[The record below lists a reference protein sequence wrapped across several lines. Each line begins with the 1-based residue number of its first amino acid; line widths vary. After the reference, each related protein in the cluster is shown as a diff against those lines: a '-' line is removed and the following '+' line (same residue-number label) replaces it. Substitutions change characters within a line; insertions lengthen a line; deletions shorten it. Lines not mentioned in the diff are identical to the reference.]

1 MSEVDVVFLFTL
13 TIFLSALLL
22 FMVQPMAGKMLLPS
36 LGGTPG
42 VWNTCMMFFQAV
54 LLLGYLWAHGVSRLR
69 ALPQLLVHALL
80 LVAALVALPLSMD
93 RMALS
98 SPLLN
103 SHPNLWLLAALG
115 LGAGLPFLALSTTS
129 PLIQAWFARL
139 KHRRSS
145 DPYFLYAASNGGS
158 LLALLGYP
166 LLVEP
171 VFGVSAQAS
180 LWSGSFGVLVVLLLV
195 CGVVTL
201 KSSPGYRAASP
212 APEVAP
218 SEVGALDAEL
228 EPGRSSAW
236 GSGEAEDASGAPVDV
251 RQKGLWTLYA
261 FVPSSLMLGVTTYIS
276 TDVAAFPLLWVIPL
290 AMYTGSFIVVFS
302 AWRLNLSGIGRV
314 MSLIGTALLVA
325 WIMGATHPAWLLL
338 PLHLVF
344 FGMAAVMVHGRLAAA
359 RPAAAHLT
367 SFYLYMSI
375 GGLLGGV
382 FNSLV
387 APMVFDRVW
396 EYPLMIIVACA
407 LRPQSFADKADPERR
422 WKQAAPVVAT
432 ALMVVSMVA
441 LERLD
446 VTMSQATAVVFFG
459 IPAVV
464 AYSQVER
471 PRRLG
476 LGLMGVLVASSF
488 FGGTLGQVVFKERSF
503 FGTVQMVET
512 PHLYQMMHGGT
523 VHGQAI
529 KDEEGCSP
537 LAYYHPQGPTGAI
550 FELYQRSALSPRIAV
565 LGLGLGAH
573 ACYARPTDQMTFY
586 ELDPTVVEV
595 AQRFGPVSR
604 SQASALRYVVGDAR
618 IQLEQ
623 DEVEPYG
630 MMIVDAFSSDA
641 IPIHL
646 LTVEAFEVYLTKVQ
660 EGGVVAVHISN
671 RYFDLEPV
679 LRGLAEAHALELRLW
694 DDLALSDAELASG
707 RQSSTWAV
715 MTRDAAKIE
724 ALEAME
730 ARWRTS
736 TGPALMWTDDHANVL
751 SAWRR

>member
-1 MSEVDVVFLFTL
+1 MVFLFTL

-69 ALPQLLVHALL
+69 ALPQLLLHALL

-139 KHRRSS
+139 NHRRSS

-180 LWSGSFGVLVVLLLV
+180 LWSGSFVVLVMLLLV

-201 KSSPGYRAASP
+201 KVSPGYRAAP
-212 APEVAP
+212 APGIEAASKHAVAAPADDGATPEV
-218 SEVGALDAEL
+218 DA
-228 EPGRSSAW
+228 
-236 GSGEAEDASGAPVDV
+236 
-251 RQKGLWTLYA
+251 RQKVLWTLYA

-290 AMYTGSFIVVFS
+290 AIYTGSFIVVFS

-338 PLHLVF
+338 PLHIIF
-344 FGMAAVMVHGRLAAA
+344 FGMAALMVHGRLAAS
-359 RPAAAHLT
+359 RPSAAHLT

-387 APMVFDRVW
+387 APLIFDRIW

-407 LRPQSFADKADPERR
+407 LRPQSFADRADPERR

-432 ALMVVSMVA
+432 VLMVVSMVA

-446 VTMSQATAVVFFG
+446 VAMSQATAVIFFG

-471 PRRLG
+471 PQRLG
-476 LGLMGVLVASSF
+476 MGLMGVLVASSF

-512 PHLYQMMHGGT
+512 PALYQMMHGGT

-550 FELYQRSALSPRIAV
+550 FELYQRSRLQPRIGV

-573 ACYARPTDQMTFY
+573 ACYARPTDTMTFY

-595 AQRFGPVSR
+595 AQRFGPVGR
-604 SQASALRYVVGDAR
+604 SPAGDLRYVVGDAR

-623 DEVEPYG
+623 DEVAPYG
-630 MMIVDAFSSDA
+630 MLIVDAFSSDA

-646 LTVEAFEVYLTKVQ
+646 LTVEAFALYLETLQ
-660 EGGVVAVHISN
+660 PGGILAVHISN

-679 LRGLAEAHALELRLW
+679 LRGLSEAHGLELRLW
-694 DDLALSDAELASG
+694 DDLELSEAQLASG
-707 RQSSTWAV
+707 QQSSTWAV
-715 MTRDAAKIE
+715 MTADPAKIE
-724 ALEAME
+724 TLQAIKSQ
-730 ARWRTS
+730 WRPS
-736 TGPALMWTDDHANVL
+736 EGPALVWTDDHANVL

>member
-1 MSEVDVVFLFTL
+1 MVFLFTL

-69 ALPQLLVHALL
+69 ALPQLLLHGVL
-80 LVAALVALPLSMD
+80 LVVALVALPLSMD

-103 SHPNLWLLAALG
+103 AYPNLWLLAALG

-129 PLIQAWFARL
+129 PLIQSWFARL
-139 KHRRSS
+139 NHRRSS

-180 LWSGSFGVLVVLLLV
+180 LWSGSFVVLVLLLVV

-201 KSSPGYRAASP
+201 KGAPGYRAAPVSETVP
-212 APEVAP
+212 AADVAPAAAGAMRTPEVNA
-218 SEVGALDAEL
+218 G
-228 EPGRSSAW
+228 
-236 GSGEAEDASGAPVDV
+236 
-251 RQKGLWTLYA
+251 QKGLWTLYA

-290 AMYTGSFIVVFS
+290 ALYTGSFIVVFS

-314 MSLIGTALLVA
+314 MSLVGTALLVA

-338 PLHLVF
+338 PLHILF
-344 FGMAAVMVHGRLAAA
+344 FGLAALMVHGRLAAA
-359 RPAAAHLT
+359 RPATRHLT

-387 APMVFDRVW
+387 APMVFDRIW
-396 EYPLMIIVACA
+396 EYPLMIIMACA
-407 LRPQSFADKADPERR
+407 LRPRSFADRADPERR
-422 WKQAAPVVAT
+422 WKQAAPGVAT
-432 ALMVVSMVA
+432 ALMVVSMVT

-446 VTMSQATAVVFFG
+446 VVMSQATAVIFFG

-476 LGLMGVLVASSF
+476 LGLMGVLVATSF

-512 PHLYQMMHGGT
+512 PELYQMMHGGT
-523 VHGQAI
+523 VHGQVI
-529 KDEEGCSP
+529 KDEAGCSP
-537 LAYYHPQGPTGAI
+537 LAYYHPEGPTGAI
-550 FELYQRSALSPRIAV
+550 VELYQRSALSPRIAV

-573 ACYARPTDQMTFY
+573 ACYARPTDAMTFY

-595 AQRFGPVSR
+595 AQRFGPVTR
-604 SQASALRYVVGDAR
+604 SQARELRFVVGDAR

-623 DEVEPYG
+623 DVVEPYG

-646 LTVEAFEVYLTKVQ
+646 LTVEAFGLYREKMQ
-660 EGGVVAVHISN
+660 PGGILAVHISN

-679 LRGLAEAHALELRLW
+679 LRGLAEAHGLELRLW
-694 DDLALSDAELASG
+694 DDLELSDAQLAGG

-715 MTRDAAKIE
+715 MTNDAAKIE
-724 ALEAME
+724 VLEALEAS
-730 ARWRTS
+730 WRPS
-736 TGPALMWTDDHANVL
+736 TGPALVWTDDHANVL